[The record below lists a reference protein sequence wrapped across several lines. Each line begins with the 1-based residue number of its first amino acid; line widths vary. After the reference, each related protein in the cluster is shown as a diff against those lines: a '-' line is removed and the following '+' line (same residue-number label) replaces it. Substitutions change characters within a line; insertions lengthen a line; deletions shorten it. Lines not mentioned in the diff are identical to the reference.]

1 MSYNFSDK
9 EIFSTHCLRAKYRG
23 FVCDCLS
30 VTFDAFNNVHYDTF
44 ILQTIIECLRYMT
57 TGDKPP
63 GSKTGDTFVH
73 DPKASELNYLQKSL
87 QNFEELVLKLIYIF
101 G

>member
-1 MSYNFSDK
+1 
-9 EIFSTHCLRAKYRG
+9 
-23 FVCDCLS
+23 
-30 VTFDAFNNVHYDTF
+30 
-44 ILQTIIECLRYMT
+44 MT

-73 DPKASELNYLQKSL
+73 DPKASELNYLQNSL